1 MEFGLWKPP
10 ADVLHLGERWFIK
23 LEVAGVCP
31 EEVEIVVHRN
41 TLRIRGCRRDMLLE
55 EGYFYHSLEI
65 SYSRF
70 ERIVELPFTI
80 ATDSIRWEY
89 REGMLLIQ
97 LQKED
102 AS

>member
-1 MEFGLWKPP
+1 MEFGIWRPP
-10 ADVLHLGERWFIK
+10 TDVLRYGERWFIK

-31 EEVEIVVHRN
+31 EEMEISVRGN
-41 TLRIRGCRRDMLLE
+41 TLRIGGCRRDMLLE

-65 SYSRF
+65 SYSKF
-70 ERIVELPFTI
+70 ERIVELPFAI
-80 ATDSIRWEY
+80 ASDSIRWEY

-97 LQKED
+97 LQKDD